1 MARVASWQGLRA
13 FVTGAS
19 SGIGRGLALRLAE
32 RGVRVALVARRADA
46 LERLAAEIAGAG
58 GEALALPCDLADTRA
73 VEHAAAHALE
83 KFGGVDLLVNNA
95 GYGGHHRLLE
105 WSLDDIENMMR
116 VNYLGA
122 VACTKALLPQMIERG
137 RGWIVF
143 MSSIAG
149 KIGMPDETAYS
160 ATKFAMAGLAE
171 GLGIEV
177 EDAGVH
183 VLTVCPGAVRTPFFR
198 AADLERMAPAARGSM
213 IEPEVVVE
221 ATLDALAR
229 GRREITVPRGY
240 AVASLAR
247 AIAPGF
253 LRRQVKRNTIDAVER
268 IRKGGG
274 AKPS

>member
-1 MARVASWQGLRA
+1 LAKLASYQGVRA

-19 SGIGRGLALRLAE
+19 SGIGRALSLRLAE
-32 RGVRVALVARRADA
+32 LGARVALVARRRDA
-46 LERLAAEIAGAG
+46 LEGLAAEIAGKG
-58 GEALALPCDLADTRA
+58 GSALVLPCDVADARA
-73 VEHAAAHALE
+73 VERAGAQAVAAL
-83 KFGGVDLLVNNA
+83 GGVDLLVNNA
-95 GYGGHHRLLE
+95 GYGGHHRFLE
-105 WSLDDIENMMR
+105 WSLDDIENLMR

-122 VACTKALLPQMIERG
+122 VYCTKALLPQMIERG

-160 ATKFAMAGLAE
+160 ATKFAMNGLAE

-183 VLTVCPGAVRTPFFR
+183 VLSVCPGAVRTPFFR
-198 AADLERMAPAARGSM
+198 AADLERMAPVTHGSM
-213 IEPEVVVE
+213 IEPEAVVE

-240 AVASLAR
+240 AAASLAR

-268 IRKGGG
+268 VRKAGR
-274 AKPS
+274 ASPS